1 MLVVGSAGVCVDTVR
16 GPVLTCAEPPD
27 AAPASADRAQH
38 ASSSGPA
45 QSQAG
50 PAGPAH
56 STAPSGCTPLASK
69 DRESDVRENVILSVL
84 EKGRG

>member
-1 MLVVGSAGVCVDTVR
+1 MLVYGSGGVCVDTV
-16 GPVLTCAEPPD
+16 GVPVPTCAEPPG
-27 AAPASADRAQH
+27 AAPASADRARR

-56 STAPSGCTPLASK
+56 STALSGCTPPASE
-69 DRESDVRENVILSVL
+69 DRESDVRENVSLF
-84 EKGRG
+84 